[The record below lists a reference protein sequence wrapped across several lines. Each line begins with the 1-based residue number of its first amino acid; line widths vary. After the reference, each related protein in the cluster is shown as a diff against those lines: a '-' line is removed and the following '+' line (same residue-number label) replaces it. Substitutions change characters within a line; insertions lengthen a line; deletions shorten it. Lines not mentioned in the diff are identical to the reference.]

1 MLISGPGREK
11 GGGVNPAWGGWGR
24 AAEGGPLPSPC
35 PPFVP
40 SYEVQLG
47 DSLVSMSGCSL
58 ECWKDV
64 VQKACCPGYWGSQCY
79 GTGEGGVPALF
90 LTPQPYSWPPVCSL
104 CLHTPS
110 TCSFDEH
117 PEPTQLGR
125 LALAAPEEGLS
136 LGLPELLGSG

>member
-1 MLISGPGREK
+1 MWCRRPAALATGGPSATVRGRE
-11 GGGVNPAWGGWGR
+11 
-24 AAEGGPLPSPC
+24 
-35 PPFVP
+35 
-40 SYEVQLG
+40 
-47 DSLVSMSGCSL
+47 
-58 ECWKDV
+58 
-64 VQKACCPGYWGSQCY
+64 
-79 GTGEGGVPALF
+79 GVPALF